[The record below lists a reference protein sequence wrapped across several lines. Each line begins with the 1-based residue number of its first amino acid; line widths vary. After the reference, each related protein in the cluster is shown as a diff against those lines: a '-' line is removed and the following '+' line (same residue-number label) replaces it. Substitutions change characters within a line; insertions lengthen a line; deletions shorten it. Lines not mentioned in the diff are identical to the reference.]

1 MKRAFLLSLICLL
14 SLSSVGKSAG
24 NNLSKTEI
32 NNKLNNEVITVFY
45 MKSFLSGQ
53 SLKFAIKLYDNQT
66 NNGLLEQ
73 NKTPNAIKQ
82 S

>member
-32 NNKLNNEVITVFY
+32 NNKLNNEVISSILHEEFSEWAKPEICY
-45 MKSFLSGQ
+45 QALRQ
-53 SLKFAIKLYDNQT
+53 SDPQWA
-66 NNGLLEQ
+66 
-73 NKTPNAIKQ
+73 
-82 S
+82 